1 MTSKTKEPKVE
12 SVVEETA
19 LHRIMIEMKN
29 DSAVLVFT
37 RKDQAQMEYN
47 RLKATGI
54 YCGAWITRLDFN
66 GAK

>member
-12 SVVEETA
+12 QVVEETA
-19 LHRIMIEMKN
+19 LHRIMVEMKH

-47 RLKATGI
+47 RLKAAGV
-54 YCGAWITRLDFN
+54 YCGAWITRLEFN

>member
-1 MTSKTKEPKVE
+1 MTSKTKEKEQPI
-12 SVVEETA
+12 VEETA

-47 RLKATGI
+47 RLKASGI

>member
-1 MTSKTKEPKVE
+1 MTSKTKERPE
-12 SVVEETA
+12 STLEETA
-19 LHRIMIEMKN
+19 LHRIMIEMKT

-47 RLKATGI
+47 RIKAAGV

-66 GAK
+66 GSK

>member
-1 MTSKTKEPKVE
+1 MTSKTKERVE
-12 SVVEETA
+12 APAVEETA
-19 LHRIMIEMKN
+19 LHRIMVEMKH

-47 RLKATGI
+47 RIKAAGI

>member
-12 SVVEETA
+12 QVVEETA
-19 LHRIMIEMKN
+19 LHRIMVEMKH

-47 RLKATGI
+47 RIKAAGI
-54 YCGAWITRLDFN
+54 YCGAWITRLEFN